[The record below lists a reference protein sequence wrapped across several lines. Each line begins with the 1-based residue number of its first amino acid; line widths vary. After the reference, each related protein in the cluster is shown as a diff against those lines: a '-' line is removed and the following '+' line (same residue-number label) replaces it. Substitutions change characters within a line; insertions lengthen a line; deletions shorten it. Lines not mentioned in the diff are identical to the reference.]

1 MITEI
6 NGLPAGLND
15 IALNQTTSLLQ
26 YASQRTQATVAI
38 DFDVKDKQSK
48 FTYSE
53 VLSFIELSDS
63 KKTQVDIIKASLI
76 KTAPPVPKPGPTP
89 PPTTK
94 TFTTNLPGK
103 KVKVLEYK
111 NWLHQE
117 LQKLASAADNDDVEI
132 ND

>member
-1 MITEI
+1 M
-6 NGLPAGLND
+6 
-15 IALNQTTSLLQ
+15 
-26 YASQRTQATVAI
+26 
-38 DFDVKDKQSK
+38 
-48 FTYSE
+48 
-53 VLSFIELSDS
+53 
-63 KKTQVDIIKASLI
+63 
-76 KTAPPVPKPGPTP
+76 PKPGPTP

-117 LQKLASAADNDDVEI
+117 LQKLASAGDNDDVEI